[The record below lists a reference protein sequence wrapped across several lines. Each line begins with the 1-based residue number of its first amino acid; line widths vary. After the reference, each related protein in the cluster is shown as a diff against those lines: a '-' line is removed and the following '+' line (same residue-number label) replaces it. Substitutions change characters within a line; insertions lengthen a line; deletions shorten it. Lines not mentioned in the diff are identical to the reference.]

1 MIINQP
7 GVDFLYKG
15 ITYRVGDEVIA
26 NEQSGYAGLLGKILE
41 IRDGEDK
48 DTENETPDIYCSF
61 QAPALPE
68 DKISLE
74 RGFSERHGKGITI
87 GDMTLDEVIMAPEML
102 ILPKRPLK
110 TMRVYLVQESWFDD
124 GVLHDSTRVFAN
136 VHEAVAR
143 FNDSIREALSGGVV
157 AAWKDYDMDVRE
169 QSGPC
174 FYNAW
179 CSDSLEDNHYS
190 INLEEREISL
200 TPDVIGDVGR
210 TYEDEMLHED
220 FAEQVEQW
228 EEVGALSDQD
238 YQKFLADKRISGMI
252 QKNLGETFWE
262 CYWQAIS
269 EAAHTLLREYVDKNK
284 EDSK

>member
-1 MIINQP
+1 MIINQH
-7 GVDFLYKG
+7 GADFLYKG

-26 NEQSGYAGLLGKILE
+26 NEQSEYAGLLGKILE

-61 QAPALPE
+61 QAPSLPE

-74 RGFSERHGKGITI
+74 RRFSERCGKGITI
-87 GDMTLDEVIMAPEML
+87 GDMALDEVIMAPEML

-143 FNDSIREALSGGVV
+143 FNDSIREALSGEVV

-174 FYNAW
+174 FYEAW
-179 CSDSLEDNHYS
+179 CIESPEDNHYF
-190 INLEEREISL
+190 INLEEREVSL

-210 TYEDEMLHED
+210 TYLNECMYED
-220 FAEQVEQW
+220 FASQVEEW
-228 EEVGALSDQD
+228 EDVGELPEEEYQRYLADERIPNMIEKGLSD
-238 YQKFLADKRISGMI
+238 
-252 QKNLGETFWE
+252 TFWE
-262 CYWQAIS
+262 CYWEAVS
-269 EAAHTLLREYVDKNK
+269 EAAHTLLREYTAKNK
-284 EDSK
+284 EESK